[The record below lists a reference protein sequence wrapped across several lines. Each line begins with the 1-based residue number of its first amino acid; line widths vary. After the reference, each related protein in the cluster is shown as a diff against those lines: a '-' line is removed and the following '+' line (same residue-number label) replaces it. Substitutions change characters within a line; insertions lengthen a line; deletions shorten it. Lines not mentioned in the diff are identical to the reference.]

1 MGTRKNRYVPLTVAY
16 LAAHLNEPI
25 RVYER
30 QIGGSVFDVTYTFT
44 ASGDA
49 RIRQKDPLV
58 WKMQLNWLKTRT
70 PTIRANTMLVIAG
83 VITDSKEL
91 GTQESILHAGPSGK
105 VSTNLMNTEAFIKL

>member
-1 MGTRKNRYVPLTVAY
+1 MGTRKNRYIPLTVSY
-16 LAAHLNEPI
+16 LATHLNKPI

-49 RIRQKDPLV
+49 RMRQKDPLV
-58 WKMQLNWLKTRT
+58 WKMLPNWFKTRT
-70 PTIRANTMLVIAG
+70 PTIRANTMLVLAG

-91 GTQESILHAGPSGK
+91 GTQESILHAGPDGK
-105 VSTNLMNTEAFIKL
+105 VSTNLMNTEAYVKV